1 MKEYEVGIVA
11 SFRHMIPGYIID
23 KFSIGMYVVHPS
35 LLPKYRG
42 AWPIQHALLNGDTK
56 TGVSLV
62 QISKKKFDAG
72 KIVLQTEIN
81 VNENDTYGVLRD
93 KLADEG
99 GKLWST
105 LINGD
110 IHKLNL
116 NSKEQDESLA
126 TPAKL
131 FKEER
136 YWYLD
141 FEHLDSTKIIRKYW

>member
-1 MKEYEVGIVA
+1 
-11 SFRHMIPGYIID
+11 MIPSYIID

-42 AWPIQHALLNGDTK
+42 AWPIQHALLNGELK
-56 TGVSLV
+56 TGVSLI

-72 KIVLQTEIN
+72 RIVLQSEID
-81 VNENDTYGVLRD
+81 VKENDNYGILRD
-93 KLADEG
+93 TLAVEG

-110 IHKLNL
+110 IHNYNT
-116 NSKEQDESLA
+116 NSKEQDESLS

-131 FKEER
+131 FTGND

-141 FEHLDSTKIIRKYW
+141 FSRNSSLEIIRK